1 MSEAIVLN
9 TPEAI
14 DFFRLCQL
22 RGALKMEARGMYH
35 SRLGKIRK
43 PVALMLGMKANTKI
57 EAVIEEIQK
66 RIDAAQAA
74 KEAEQIAA

>member
-1 MSEAIVLN
+1 MTNQAVVHD

-14 DFFRLCQL
+14 NFFQLCQY

-43 PVALMLGMKANTKI
+43 PVALMLGMKPNTKI
-57 EAVIEEIQK
+57 EAVIEQSP
-66 RIDAAQAA
+66 
-74 KEAEQIAA
+74 EAD